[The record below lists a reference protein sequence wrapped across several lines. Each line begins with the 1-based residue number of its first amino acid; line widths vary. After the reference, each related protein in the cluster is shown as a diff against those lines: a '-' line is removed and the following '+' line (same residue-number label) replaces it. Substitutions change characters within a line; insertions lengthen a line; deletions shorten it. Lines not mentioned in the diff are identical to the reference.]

1 MTERGVERARAVL
14 VPGDVVRVA
23 ALVSVAVGGLR
34 FGVVAAA
41 VLLLVLGGTMVPR
54 ATGAPAALDVSYGA
68 VLVVAAWAAVL
79 DWYVAVPWLDT
90 VVHAA
95 ATGLIAAMAHWV
107 LVGRGAASAVDD
119 HHLRHP
125 RAAVAVTTTAT
136 GTALAVVWEILEWFG
151 HTHVDARIQVGYS
164 DTVGD
169 LAAGLV
175 GAAVAG
181 VLLASGVLLA
191 GRR

>member
-1 MTERGVERARAVL
+1 MSARGVQQGRTVL

-23 ALVSVAVGGLR
+23 ALLSVVVGGLSY
-34 FGVVAAA
+34 GVVAAA

-54 ATGAPAALDVSYGA
+54 ATGAPVALDVTYGA

-79 DWYVAVPWLDT
+79 DWYVAVTWLDT

-95 ATGLIAAMAHWV
+95 ATGLIAAMTHWV
-107 LVGRGAASAVDD
+107 LVGRGAATAVDD
-119 HHLRHP
+119 PHLRHP
-125 RAAVAVTTTAT
+125 RTAVAVTTAAA

-151 HTHVDARIQVGYS
+151 HTQVDARIQVGYA

-175 GAAVAG
+175 GAVVAAP
-181 VLLASGVLLA
+181 LLASGVLLA